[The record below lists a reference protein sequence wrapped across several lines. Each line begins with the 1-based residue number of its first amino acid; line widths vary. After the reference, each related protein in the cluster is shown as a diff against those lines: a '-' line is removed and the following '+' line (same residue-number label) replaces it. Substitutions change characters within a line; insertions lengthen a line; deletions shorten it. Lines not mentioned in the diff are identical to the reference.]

1 MKITLESVSFTYN
14 GRSVL
19 KDVNLEIES
28 GKVYLLVGKNGSGK
42 TTLLKILAGLLV
54 SRGKVCV
61 NGEVADPISLRRLV
75 GYVFQNPAS
84 QIIGATVEE
93 DIIFSLEM
101 LGIEREEM
109 EKRLKDALRVV
120 GLEGM
125 EKEDPLNL
133 SGGQKQRLAIASV
146 LVRDPPFLALDEP
159 VSMLD
164 LPSQIE
170 IFKLLLELKEKGKGI
185 VIATHELEYLE
196 GIDEVVHLKDG
207 MIDFRGS
214 VTDFIAFG
222 FPDVEI
228 PFGWRISERCRS
240 CSKRRMEDAHTLDK
254 R

>member
-1 MKITLESVSFTYN
+1 MKITLEGVSFTYN

-19 KDVNLEIES
+19 RSVNLEVES

-54 SRGKVCV
+54 PKGKVYV
-61 NGEVADPISLRRLV
+61 DGKVADHFLLRQLV

-109 EKRLKDALRVV
+109 EKRLRTALKVV

-196 GIDEVVHLKDG
+196 GVDEVVHLKDG
-207 MIDFRGS
+207 MIDVRGS
-214 VTDFIAFG
+214 TTDFVMTG

-228 PFGWRISERCRS
+228 PFSLRILEKCRS
-240 CSKRRMEDAHTLDK
+240 CSKRRLEDAHTLDK